1 MLLLNF
7 MIEEEFIFLAGNY
20 LLLPAKNSAEY

>member
-7 MIEEEFIFLAGNY
+7 MIELEFIFLDGNY
-20 LLLPAKNSAEY
+20 LLLPAKDSAEY